1 MYRSH
6 ELPAV
11 FEEHPT
17 HARLTD
23 QMGSPRLWSLPVP
36 LRVKHSGFKDLGVV
50 APPPPGIRSECFTLS
65 LRGTP
70 HLLTY
75 PGGKHWL
82 VTTLTLPDGSTP
94 TDPFSGEPP
103 HSRVDGDLCK
113 GYMTFSSKG
122 KGYMINVD
130 INRAT
135 LRGMATRVLES
146 EPDSRILVRLLP
158 RFAQGAVRWYRDL
171 GCLQF
176 WAAL

>member
-1 MYRSH
+1 
-6 ELPAV
+6 
-11 FEEHPT
+11 
-17 HARLTD
+17 
-23 QMGSPRLWSLPVP
+23 
-36 LRVKHSGFKDLGVV
+36 
-50 APPPPGIRSECFTLS
+50 
-65 LRGTP
+65 
-70 HLLTY
+70 
-75 PGGKHWL
+75 
-82 VTTLTLPDGSTP
+82 
-94 TDPFSGEPP
+94 
-103 HSRVDGDLCK
+103 
-113 GYMTFSSKG
+113 MTFSSKG